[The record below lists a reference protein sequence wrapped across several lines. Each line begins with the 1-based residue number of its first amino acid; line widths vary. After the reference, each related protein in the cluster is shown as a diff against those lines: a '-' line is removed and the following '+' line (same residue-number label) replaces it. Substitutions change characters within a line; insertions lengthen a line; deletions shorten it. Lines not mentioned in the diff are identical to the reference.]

1 MSLGFYFRSVGVY
14 MLSNFLCYLV
24 SLPFCMGFYVVR
36 VSMSLGLTSVLYGS
50 LLSEFLCNM
59 VSLPLCMGPCIV
71 RVSMSLVLT
80 FTMYGSLCYLSL
92 YVAWSHFRDVWV
104 LVLSEFLC

>member
-1 MSLGFYFRSVGVY
+1 
-14 MLSNFLCYLV
+14 
-24 SLPFCMGFYVVR
+24 
-36 VSMSLGLTSVLYGS
+36 MSLGLTSVLYGS
-50 LLSEFLCNM
+50 LYSDFLCNM